1 MARKKQ
7 IKSPK
12 ISLSSK
18 PELSLTQKAVQ
29 TYNVIEPWIPWI
41 LAAVYTTA
49 MAVLAF
55 RYHSVGSQGVE
66 TDFYAE
72 TYPQARKLIEGK
84 FSPLNYSAKGP
95 VYSILLAII
104 YLPVREYFV
113 AGQILNLIGCA
124 VFIVGM
130 YFLVKTVFN
139 SLAALLVT
147 LIVIFNSMFQH
158 MTYEVCSDIPFMA
171 FCVLSML
178 FLFKNGRRRDIILS
192 AVFGLLA
199 FLTRYNGA
207 FIAAGSVLFYAVEK
221 EPVKKRMKKTGLWIG
236 VFVVAGMPW
245 FISNWISAGSP
256 VHNDNYVNVML
267 EFYGKRQDGFNYE
280 SWIDALPKEF
290 TGIGDIFMY
299 DPVYFVKKIGSNVR
313 EHFFLDMKELVQW
326 RLGILILLGV
336 PLFFFTKPDRRKYV
350 YFSFG
355 AAYFLILTLVF
366 YNARF
371 SMYLLMFYLPL
382 AVLPFTSKRLTSRLG
397 KFSHAPVVL
406 LALIIGTYAFTS
418 TRVMLRDIKV
428 NMVFLKEI
436 GLALNKIESDS
447 TAKIIARKPHTSYYA
462 DMVPRMFP
470 NDVQTVEELVA
481 YCRKNDIKYVLYS
494 LVERNF
500 RPQLDVLYSADK
512 QFPGLERVYV
522 SRYGVAYRVIE

>member
-1 MARKKQ
+1 MTRKKRT
-7 IKSPK
+7 KSPA
-12 ISLSSK
+12 ISHSSK
-18 PELSLTQKAVQ
+18 PGIPLSQKASHLF
-29 TYNVIEPWIPWI
+29 NAIEPWIPWI
-41 LAAVYTTA
+41 LAAVYTIA
-49 MAVLAF
+49 MAALAF

-139 SLAALLVT
+139 NLAALLVT
-147 LIVIFNSMFQH
+147 VMVLSNSMFQH

-178 FLFKNGRRRDIILS
+178 FLFKNRGRRDIILS
-192 AVFGLLA
+192 ALFGILA

-207 FIAAGSVLFYAVEK
+207 FIAAGSVLFYAVGQ
-221 EPVKKRMKKTGLWIG
+221 EPFKKKLQKIGLWIG
-236 VFVVAGMPW
+236 VFIVAGLPW
-245 FISNWISAGSP
+245 FIPNWISAGSP

-267 EFYGKRQDGFNYE
+267 EFYGKRHDGFNYE
-280 SWIDALPKEF
+280 SWIDALPKQF
-290 TGIGDIFMY
+290 TGMGDIFMY
-299 DPVYFVKKIGSNVR
+299 DPVYFVKKIGINVKD
-313 EHFFLDMKELVQW
+313 HFFGDLKELVQW
-326 RLGILILLGV
+326 RLGILVLLGI

-355 AAYFLILTLVF
+355 AVYFLILTLVF

-382 AVLPFTSKRLTSRLG
+382 AVLPFTSKRLTSCLG
-397 KFSHAPVVL
+397 KLSHAPVVL
-406 LALIIGTYAFTS
+406 LAIIIGTYAFTS
-418 TRVMLRDIKV
+418 TRLMLRDIKS
-428 NMVFLKEI
+428 NMLFLKEI
-436 GLALNKIESDS
+436 GLALNDIESDS

-462 DMVPRMFP
+462 DMVPLMFP

-481 YCRKNDIKYVLYS
+481 HCRKYDIKYVLYTI
-494 LVERNF
+494 VERNF
-500 RPQLDVLYSADK
+500 RPQLEILYNADK